1 MKKEVHEFFTLC
13 GMAKTIPLILH
24 LYDKGEAI
32 REYIQDEMRAATGG
46 GSRGT
51 IGDRLKELEE
61 EGYIKSEIYD
71 HARKWRKY
79 ALTDRGK
86 RMAEKILKIMEIIET

>member
-1 MKKEVHEFFTLC
+1 MSSVTLE
-13 GMAKTIPLILH
+13 L
-24 LYDKGEAI
+24 GEIAI
-32 REYIQDEMRAATGG
+32 CPYCELKHVSDAIAHSE
-46 GSRGT
+46 
-51 IGDRLKELEE
+51 GDRLKELEE